1 MKRYLNRQEKNDFY
15 ILAAFMIFMEDS
27 IATWEKVG
35 KDKELLKSAR
45 TCRTYANKVA
55 TMFISTLDDL
65 EKTKLLTDCKK
76 FTVTAMLR
84 SEYDLRKKQKGIV
97 PVNEEDLKDI
107 TDHALIVCQTCS
119 ETGDQ
124 VDGCHLR
131 DILMSYDIPPF
142 DEHAPIGS
150 CQYKI
155 PDWSNRTEVIRGLLK
170 GA

>member
-1 MKRYLNRQEKNDFY
+1 MKRYLNRSEKNTFY
-15 ILAAFMIFMEDS
+15 VLAAFMLFLEDG
-27 IATWEKVG
+27 ITNWEKTG
-35 KDKELLKSAR
+35 RDKELLKSAR
-45 TCRTYANKVA
+45 TCKTFAGKVA
-55 TMFISTLDDL
+55 GMFVSNLDDQ
-65 EKTKLLTDCKK
+65 EKTKLLEDCKK
-76 FTVTAMLR
+76 YTVTAMLR
-84 SEYDLRKKQKGIV
+84 GEYDLHKKAAGAV
-97 PVNEEDLKDI
+97 TVSEEDLKDI

-142 DEHAPIGS
+142 DEAAPIGN

-155 PDWSNRTEVIRGLLK
+155 PDWSNRTEVIKGLLK